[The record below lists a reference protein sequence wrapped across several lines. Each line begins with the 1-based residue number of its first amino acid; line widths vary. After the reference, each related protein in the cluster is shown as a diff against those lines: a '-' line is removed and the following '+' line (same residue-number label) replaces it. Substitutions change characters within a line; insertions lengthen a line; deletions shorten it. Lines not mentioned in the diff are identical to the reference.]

1 MKNIFKSFL
10 IVLAAVSM
18 VTACV
23 EKEESAMDPYAT
35 NFVYLKA
42 PLAST
47 YKATFSTAG
56 NWKTQPDTLASYMQ
70 IRCTKPAPQDIN
82 VTVEID
88 ESMVE
93 AYNTAKGTDYKF
105 FPGLE
110 LLQDSFVI
118 SKGEYVSADTLKTKI
133 TDFDALLAG
142 GTQTYIVPVRMTKA
156 SAGTLSESNHFYIF
170 YEAAELFGQMTG
182 EYAGTKIDRSGWKIY
197 IDGRDVTGTLTDGSK
212 YSDVYYISENVINV
226 DLGQVYDNL
235 ICFGVEHYGASY
247 SCKYIQVEVSTD
259 NVEFKDL
266 GTYETYAMANAVLE
280 VFDPVSA
287 RYVRFTGYEP
297 MSSSYGWDIGEVNI
311 AAAN

>member
-1 MKNIFKSFL
+1 MKNIFKSFM
-10 IVLAAVSM
+10 IALAAAALLS
-18 VTACV
+18 ACAQ
-23 EKEESAMDPYAT
+23 KEESVLDPYAT

-47 YKATFSTAG
+47 FKATFSTAG

-70 IRCTKPAPQDIN
+70 IRCTKPAPQDIK
-82 VTVEID
+82 VSVEID
-88 ESMVE
+88 EAMVD

-118 SKGEYVSADTLKTKI
+118 NKGEYVSADTLKTKI

-142 GTQTYIVPVRMTKA
+142 GTQTYIVPVRMTKT

-170 YEAAELFGQMTG
+170 YEAAELFGQMSG
-182 EYAGTKIDRSGWKIY
+182 EYAGTMLDRSGWKIY
-197 IDGRDVTGTLTDGSK
+197 ADGSDVTKKLTDGSK
-212 YSDVYYISENVINV
+212 YSDIYSLSENVINV

-235 ICFGVEHYGASY
+235 ICFGVEHYGSSY
-247 SCKYIQVEVSTD
+247 SCNFIQVEISTD
-259 NVEFKDL
+259 NVEFRDL

-287 RYVRFTGYEP
+287 RYVRFTGYQP
-297 MSSSYGWDIGEVNI
+297 MSSYYGWDIGEVNV

>member
-1 MKNIFKSFL
+1 
-10 IVLAAVSM
+10 
-18 VTACV
+18 
-23 EKEESAMDPYAT
+23 
-35 NFVYLKA
+35 
-42 PLAST
+42 
-47 YKATFSTAG
+47 
-56 NWKTQPDTLASYMQ
+56 
-70 IRCTKPAPQDIN
+70 
-82 VTVEID
+82 
-88 ESMVE
+88 MVE

-182 EYAGTKIDRSGWKIY
+182 EYAGTNIDRSGWKIY
-197 IDGRDVTGTLTDGSK
+197 VDGRDVTKTLTDGSK
-212 YSDVYYISENVINV
+212 YSDVYGISENVINV

-235 ICFGVEHYGASY
+235 ICFGVEHYGSSY
-247 SCKYIQVEVSTD
+247 SCNFIQVEISTD
-259 NVEFKDL
+259 NVEFRDL

-287 RYVRFTGYEP
+287 RYVRFTGYQP
-297 MSSSYGWDIGEVNI
+297 MSSYYGWDIGEINI